1 MKFFK
6 ESIDTER
13 LTQILETSIPKLYS
27 TETVSLIDNALYN
40 NEYMSDLID
49 GESKGELIREK
60 CFLERVRTNIEEHI
74 FTEEPDNSINSM
86 RA

>member
-13 LTQILETSIPKLYS
+13 LTQILETSIPNLYS
-27 TETVSLIDNALYN
+27 TETVSLIDSAIYN

-49 GESKGELIREK
+49 GSGKGDFIRENI
-60 CFLERVRTNIEEHI
+60 FLERVRAEIEEQVS
-74 FTEEPDNSINSM
+74 TNEQGSSNSSM
-86 RA
+86 RI